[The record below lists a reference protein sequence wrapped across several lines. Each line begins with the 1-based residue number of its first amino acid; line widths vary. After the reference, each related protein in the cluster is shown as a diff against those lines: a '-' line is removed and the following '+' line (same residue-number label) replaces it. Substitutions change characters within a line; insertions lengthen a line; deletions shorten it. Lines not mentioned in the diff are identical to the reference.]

1 MPVPRR
7 ALACARAAAR
17 LLLLAPFVSVP
28 LAVNAAAT
36 TPPDPVERARLRGT
50 LERTIASADS
60 FEHRF
65 DAEVWLLS
73 MSQRLAPFLR
83 DPADRLELLQ
93 LVHREARRAEL
104 APELVLALIEVE
116 SGFDRFAISHAGAQ
130 GLMQVMPFWLD
141 ALERPQDNLF
151 DVVTNLQFGCTILRH
166 YLDIEQG
173 DMTRALARYN
183 GSLGSYRYPAAVISR
198 LQRRWRYH

>member
-1 MPVPRR
+1 MPRR
-7 ALACARAAAR
+7 ARPR
-17 LLLLAPFVSVP
+17 LLAAHVRLPLILL
-28 LAVNAAAT
+28 AT
-36 TPPDPVERARLRGT
+36 TPLPLGATTSVPIDPTERTLLRGA
-50 LERTIASADS
+50 LERTIAGADS

-116 SGFDRFAISHAGAQ
+116 SGFDRFAISHAGAR

-141 ALERPQDNLF
+141 ELERPQDDLF

-166 YLDIEQG
+166 YLDIERG

>member
-17 LLLLAPFVSVP
+17 LLLLALFVSVP

-93 LVHREARRAEL
+93 LVHREARRADL

-130 GLMQVMPFWLD
+130 GLMQVMPFWLNE
-141 ALERPQDNLF
+141 LERPQDNLF

>member
-1 MPVPRR
+1 MPRR
-7 ALACARAAAR
+7 VPARVRAAHAW
-17 LLLLAPFVSVP
+17 LLLILLASLP
-28 LAVNAAAT
+28 LAVSAAAT
-36 TPPDPVERARLRGT
+36 LPPDPAERAQLRSA
-50 LERTIASADS
+50 LERTIASAES

-83 DPADRLELLQ
+83 DRADQFELLQ

-116 SGFDRFAISHAGAQ
+116 SGFDRFAISHAGAR

-141 ALERPQDNLF
+141 ELERPQDDLF

>member
-17 LLLLAPFVSVP
+17 LLLLALFVSVP

-130 GLMQVMPFWLD
+130 GLMQVMPFWLNE
-141 ALERPQDNLF
+141 LERPQDNLF

>member
-1 MPVPRR
+1 M
-7 ALACARAAAR
+7 
-17 LLLLAPFVSVP
+17 
-28 LAVNAAAT
+28 
-36 TPPDPVERARLRGT
+36 DPTERTLLRGA
-50 LERTIASADS
+50 LERTIAGADS

-116 SGFDRFAISHAGAQ
+116 SGFDRFAISHAGAR

-141 ALERPQDNLF
+141 ELERPQDDLF

-166 YLDIEQG
+166 YLDIERG

>member
-1 MPVPRR
+1 MPRR
-7 ALACARAAAR
+7 ARPRLLAAHVR
-17 LLLLAPFVSVP
+17 LLLIL
-28 LAVNAAAT
+28 LAT
-36 TPPDPVERARLRGT
+36 TPLPLGATTSVPIDPTERTLLRGA
-50 LERTIASADS
+50 LERTIAGADS

-116 SGFDRFAISHAGAQ
+116 SGFDRFAISHAGAR

-141 ALERPQDNLF
+141 ELERPQDDLF

-166 YLDIEQG
+166 YLDIERG

>member
-17 LLLLAPFVSVP
+17 LLLLALFVSVP

-36 TPPDPVERARLRGT
+36 TPPEPVERARLRGA